1 MLDHDRIHDSVNG
14 GGAQKW
20 TDVTSFI
27 RHRSAFDYLVGKTIM
42 QQQLQILKAYP
53 RQAADADS
61 TTIWLLGAICVIG
74 FAVALYIAVASGAPG
89 FSDFASMSV
98 FP

>member
-1 MLDHDRIHDSVNG
+1 MLDHHRIHDSVNASG
-14 GGAQKW
+14 VQKW

-27 RHRSAFDYLVGKTIM
+27 RHRSAFDYLVGKAIM
-42 QQQLQILKAYP
+42 QQHLQILKTHP
-53 RQAADADS
+53 WADADS
-61 TTIWLLGAICVIG
+61 TTGWLVGGICVIG
-74 FAVALYIAVASGAPG
+74 FLIALYFAAASGAPG

>member
-1 MLDHDRIHDSVNG
+1 MLDHHRIHDSVNG
-14 GGAQKW
+14 SGAQKW

-27 RHRSAFDYLVGKTIM
+27 SHRSAFDYLVGKTIM
-42 QQQLQILKAYP
+42 QQQLQILKTHS
-53 RQAADADS
+53 RQTADADS
-61 TTIWLLGAICVIG
+61 TTDWLLGGVCVIG
-74 FAVALYIAVASGAPG
+74 FAVALYIAAASGAPG